1 MLGRK
6 RLREVGREEV
16 VAAAASI
23 LATEGPRA
31 VTARA
36 LARVLDVPEQQV
48 DVGLHGVLG
57 DAYRV
62 LSTREAAQVKRKIL
76 ANPSPV
82 EQMRALLA
90 VLATPPESD
99 SDAFRL
105 EAWILSRTD
114 PALRAAVQESA
125 AAWHGLVAS
134 VIRRGARS
142 GEFPQADADQVATH
156 VISLIEGINSYQLIG
171 SGADYDRMQLLTRVL
186 KAELGMAW
194 GPQLTDALA

>member
-1 MLGRK
+1 MLGR
-6 RLREVGREEV
+6 RRPREVGREEV
-16 VAAAASI
+16 VSAAASV
-23 LATEGPRA
+23 LASEGPRA
-31 VTARA
+31 VTAARLARA
-36 LARVLDVPEQQV
+36 LEVSVQQV
-48 DVGLHGVLG
+48 DVDLHAVLA
-57 DAYRV
+57 DAYRM
-62 LSTREAAQVKRKIL
+62 LSTTESAQVKRRIL

-105 EAWILSRTD
+105 EAWLLARSD

-125 AAWHGLVAS
+125 AAWHALVAS

-142 GEFPQADADQVATH
+142 GEFPQADADAVATH

-171 SGADYDRMQLLTRVL
+171 SGADYDRVQLLTRVL

-194 GPQLTDALA
+194 GPRLTDALA